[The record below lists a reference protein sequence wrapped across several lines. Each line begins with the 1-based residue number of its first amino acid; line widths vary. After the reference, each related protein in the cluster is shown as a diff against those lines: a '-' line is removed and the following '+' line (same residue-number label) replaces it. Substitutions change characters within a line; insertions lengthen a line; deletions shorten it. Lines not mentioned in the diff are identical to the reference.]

1 MKKLA
6 VLTSGGDAPGMNAA
20 VRAVVR
26 AGIDKGWEVNGVR
39 FGYAGLLGGD
49 FVPLGPRD
57 VGGIIQQG
65 GTVLGSSRCEDFKT
79 EDGRKKALLALE
91 NNRVDALVVIGGNG
105 SQTGAYYLSQTGYPV
120 VGIASTI
127 DNDLYGSKICIG
139 VDTAL
144 DVALEA
150 IDRLKVTA
158 SSHHRAFL
166 VEVMGRNCGY
176 LALMAGIAGGAEV
189 IVIPEVE
196 TSADQIACEFRNGY
210 DRGKRHALAVVAEGA
225 RYNAQRLADY
235 FQQNHERLGFELR
248 VTRLGHVQRGGAPGA
263 FDRLLATRFGFA
275 AVQQLAEGSYGV
287 MVGLLKDE
295 VSVTPLEQVVNTRTS
310 IDRSLIAMAKT
321 LAQ

>member
-1 MKKLA
+1 M
-6 VLTSGGDAPGMNAA
+6 
-20 VRAVVR
+20 
-26 AGIDKGWEVNGVR
+26 
-39 FGYAGLLGGD
+39 
-49 FVPLGPRD
+49 
-57 VGGIIQQG
+57 
-65 GTVLGSSRCEDFKT
+65 
-79 EDGRKKALLALE
+79 
-91 NNRVDALVVIGGNG
+91 
-105 SQTGAYYLSQTGYPV
+105 
-120 VGIASTI
+120 
-127 DNDLYGSKICIG
+127 YGSKICIG

-196 TSADQIACEFRNGY
+196 TSPDQIACEFRNGY
-210 DRGKRHALAVVAEGA
+210 ERGKRHAIAVVAEGA
-225 RYNAQRLADY
+225 RYNAQTLANY
-235 FQQNHERLGFELR
+235 FKENHERLGFELR

-263 FDRLLATRFGFA
+263 FDRLLATRFGVA
-275 AVQQLAEGSYGV
+275 AVQQLSEGSYGV
-287 MVGLLKDE
+287 MVGLLNDE
-295 VSVTPLEQVVNTRTS
+295 VSVTSLEQVVGTRKS